1 MDETNEIPGTN
12 ESTNL
17 MSKFGELPSGVQRII
32 IAVFLLLILAA
43 AMYLQRLI
51 RTEEVVSEESVSW
64 ETADSF
70 AAEVQ
75 EGT

>member
-17 MSKFGELPSGVQRII
+17 MGKFGELPSGVQRII

>member
-17 MSKFGELPSGVQRII
+17 MGKFGELPSGVQRII
-32 IAVFLLLILAA
+32 IAVFLLLILTA
-43 AMYLQRLI
+43 AMFLQRLI
-51 RTEEVVSEESVSW
+51 RTEEAVGEEAVSW
-64 ETADSF
+64 ETAESF